1 MSKIQSKNNKS
12 IQHRNHPYSRS
23 IKSLIKINGFKNI
36 NFRNF
41 TKILPLN
48 QSVNPSESMYEKHPN
63 KFPSPR
69 KYVSPEECAEELGN
83 TNWDVLQTRIK
94 TLKEQFKIPQD
105 KYKLGQ
111 HIAIQTFIR
120 NHKGILKE
128 NITILGRMTDSI
140 AYYADENPYNILS
153 LADKD
158 WNEDINALFII
169 CALKKGPIF
178 VLVPHNING
187 LIRNISLSIT
197 ALELNLISKYILSLP
212 NIRNYKFYI
221 NDIEDKD
228 SEDNKLDYSVL
239 LIMPPSNDDS
249 EGGGGGGGGSR
260 NLKNKNKN
268 KNKITRK
275 AKKTRGKYNKK
286 YTKHNHKH
294 NHKHKHKHMR
304 QRKTKKNYK

>member
-12 IQHRNHPYSRS
+12 IQDRNHPYSRS
-23 IKSLIKINGFKNI
+23 IKPLIKINGFKNI

-111 HIAIQTFIR
+111 HIAIQTFIH
-120 NHKGILKE
+120 NHKDILKE

-153 LADKD
+153 IADKD

-187 LIRNISLSIT
+187 LIRNISPSIT
-197 ALELNLISKYILSLP
+197 ARELNLISKYILSLP

-249 EGGGGGGGGSR
+249 EGGGGGGGSR

-286 YTKHNHKH
+286 YTKH
-294 NHKHKHKHMR
+294 KHKHKHVR